1 MPSTTLT
8 TAQVAGLL
16 RTINKHFASANTDI
30 TDIGDEGADL
40 TASRVL
46 ITDVNGDIGTS
57 SVTSTELGY
66 IAGLDASIA
75 AVLDGKLDKPTVALV
90 PEALKDDYTTGD
102 LDSEAEVIAA
112 INTTNATIND
122 IIAILREAGGVSVE
136 T

>member
-30 TDIGDEGADL
+30 TDTGDEGADL
-40 TASRVL
+40 TASKVL

-66 IAGLDASIA
+66 LAGLDASITD
-75 AVLDGKLDKPTVALV
+75 VLDGKLDKPTVALV
-90 PEALKDDYTTGD
+90 PGALKGDYTTGD
-102 LDSEAEVIAA
+102 LDSEAEVIDA
-112 INTTNATIND
+112 INATNATINGILD
-122 IIAILREAGGVSVE
+122 ILLEAGGVSIE

>member
-16 RTINKHFASANTDI
+16 RTVNKHFASANTDI
-30 TDIGDEGADL
+30 TDTGDEGADL
-40 TASRVL
+40 TASKVL
-46 ITDVNGDIGTS
+46 ITDANGDIGTS

-66 IAGLDASIA
+66 IAGLEESI
-75 AVLDGKLDKPTVALV
+75 VDLLDRKLDKPTTALV
-90 PEALKDDYTTGD
+90 PEALKEGYIAGE

-112 INTTNATIND
+112 INTTNAAIND
-122 IIAILREAGGVSVE
+122 IIAILLEAGGGSIE